1 MRKTKQGLSLILC
14 LFFACSTFFTPG
26 VLAQGGGGDMKTI
39 LMIVA
44 DKNFRDE
51 ELFQPK
57 EMFEKAGFTVKV
69 ASGTSGEAKGMLGGT
84 VKTDLSLSSVVP
96 GEYAAIVFVGGG
108 GAAQYFDDP
117 VAHKIAQETAKS
129 DKILA
134 AICIAPVILAKA
146 GVLKG
151 KKATV
156 WSTAGTELQTYGAK
170 YTGERVV
177 RDGNIITGNGPFS
190 ALPFAQEIINALL
203 QK

>member
-1 MRKTKQGLSLILC
+1 MVVCFCFLSSA
-14 LFFACSTFFTPG
+14 FMAPG

-44 DKNFRDE
+44 DKSFRDE

-69 ASGTSGEAKGMLGGT
+69 AAGSPGEAKGLLGGK
-84 VKTDLSLSSVVP
+84 VKPDLSLSGVVVSD
-96 GEYAAIVFVGGG
+96 YDAIVFVGGG
-108 GAAQYFDDP
+108 GASQYFDDP
-117 VAHKIAQETAKS
+117 AAHKIAQDTVKS
-129 DKILA
+129 GKILA

-156 WSTAGTELQTYGAK
+156 WSTDGMELQVYGAR

-190 ALPFAQEIINALL
+190 ALPFAQEIINALQ

>member
-1 MRKTKQGLSLILC
+1 MKRVKMFLRAMVCFCFLSSG
-14 LFFACSTFFTPG
+14 FMSPG
-26 VLAQGGGGDMKTI
+26 VLAQSGGGDMKTI

-57 EMFEKAGFTVKV
+57 EKFEKAGFTVKV
-69 ASGTSGEAKGMLGGT
+69 AAGSSGEAKGMLGGR
-84 VKTDLSLSSVVP
+84 VKPDLTLSGVVLSD
-96 GEYAAIVFVGGG
+96 YAAIVFVGGG

-117 VAHKIAQETAKS
+117 VAHKIAQDTAKS

-156 WSTAGTELQTYGAK
+156 WSTEGTELQTYGAK

-190 ALPFAQEIINALL
+190 ALPFAQEIINAL
-203 QK
+203 QTK